1 MNSAIGDS
9 LLLDGTD
16 IWADAFFLSAL
27 LLFQVQPLLAKILLS
42 WFGAGVGVWTTSLVF
57 FQVTYLLGNA
67 YAHSLV
73 RLRNPRWSRRVHVA
87 LLGLSLLLLPIMPST
102 AWRTV
107 DTANPALRIFGLLT
121 VTIGLPFV
129 LLSATSPL
137 LQAWYAQYARLP
149 FEVSMACAGP
159 CLYDAATL
167 LTMPIDPAKIVKG
180 E

>member
-1 MNSAIGDS
+1 MKSAIGDS

-27 LLFQVQPLLAKILLS
+27 LLFQVQPLLAKIILP
-42 WFGAGVGVWTTSLVF
+42 WFGGGAGVWTTSLVF

-73 RLRNPRWSRRVHVA
+73 RLRNPGWSTRVHVA

-107 DTANPALRIFGLLT
+107 DTANPAGLFPHKDHFG
-121 VTIGLPFV
+121 V
-129 LLSATSPL
+129 
-137 LQAWYAQYARLP
+137 W
-149 FEVSMACAGP
+149 
-159 CLYDAATL
+159 
-167 LTMPIDPAKIVKG
+167 
-180 E
+180 